1 MVGIDLFVATEDALS
16 EAVAE
21 RLIEEENQGLS
32 IAVRLGGRGNT
43 YLRER
48 LPSFTSI
55 AKTSPLL
62 LLTDLDREV
71 CPATLLH
78 SWRGKKIFPSGL
90 LFRVVVREIE
100 AWLLAD
106 RKGFSEFSGVPVHR
120 ITEHPESLDDPK
132 TTLLN
137 LVRTYGKRAVREAL
151 LPRRNSTARV
161 GLMYNQSLCGF
172 VRESWSPAKASE
184 AADSLKRTIGRIHEL
199 RLAGQNR
206 SPV

>member
-1 MVGIDLFVATEDALS
+1 MVGVDLFVATEDALS

-21 RLIEEENQGLS
+21 RLIEEENQGMS
-32 IAVRLGGRGNT
+32 IAVRLGRRGNT
-43 YLRER
+43 YLREK
-48 LPSFTSI
+48 LPSFVSI

-62 LLTDLDREV
+62 LLTDLDREI

-78 SWRGKKIFPSGL
+78 GWRGKKIFPSGL

-120 ITEHPESLDDPK
+120 IPEHPESLDDPK
-132 TTLLN
+132 ATLLN

-151 LPRRNSTARV
+151 LPGRNSTARI
-161 GLMYNQSLCGF
+161 GLMYNQALCGF

-184 AADSLKRTIGRIHEL
+184 GADSLRRTIGRIHEL
-199 RLAGQNR
+199 RLAGQSR
-206 SPV
+206 SSV